1 MQLILDPE
9 ETQEYLTYLENRD
22 KYPKIVKGLSKEFQK
37 PPYQDKKP
45 RIKWKEYEVII
56 NAAVNSDVFTLE
68 TLWIALPDYVTKPQL
83 KAYLKRK
90 GITITEDN
98 KLIKETDGI

>member
-22 KYPKIVKGLSKEFQK
+22 KYPKIVKDFSKEFQK

-68 TLWIALPDYVTKPQL
+68 TLCIVLPSYVTKPQL